1 MVDGLKGK
9 HHDMYRFIFDSNR
22 NPKPAYFALRE
33 AILNPDNELILK

>member
-9 HHDMYRFIFDSNR
+9 HHDMYRFIFDSNH

-33 AILNPDNELILK
+33 AIIKPDNKLILK